1 MKPSPTLMLEKAEEY
16 AGKASRDLENSK
28 RARGEKHIAEQ
39 FREEAGFYAYLAS
52 IYTEIAKVSNQLNQQ
67 S

>member
-16 AGKASRDLENSK
+16 AGKASRDFENSK

-39 FREEAGFYAYLAS
+39 FKEEAEFYDKLANT
-52 IYTEIAKVSNQLNQQ
+52 YTEIARVSNQLNQQ

>member
-1 MKPSPTLMLEKAEEY
+1 MKPTLMIEKAEEF
-16 AGKASRDLENSK
+16 ADKASRDFENSI

-39 FREEAGFYAYLAS
+39 FKEEAEFYAKLANT
-52 IYTEIAKVSNQLNQQ
+52 YTEIARVSNQIKQQ